1 MVQKEKV
8 YGYAFKAVLSLI
20 LLFCL
25 YNVVC
30 ILYSGGKL
38 RSRVSSAVS
47 AVDSNINRAGT
58 KKTENIIYKSNL
70 VNKTNDS
77 SWANQIK
84 RVTVFTGPTKIRSE
98 KAEDEI
104 VQNEEDEIRANAE
117 IIFNGIV
124 DGLASIY
131 IRKEIDGQWRAHGF
145 PTKVGEKIGKKKV
158 VGGKML
164 DFTTNYVLQDI
175 VYNAQRPVTLNKKIV
190 DLNEAGE
197 FVGTRI
203 VPGETYMKSTSKIK
217 YKDENGNINELWLN
231 DFNK

>member
-8 YGYAFKAVLSLI
+8 YSSAFKAVLSLI

-38 RSRVSSAVS
+38 RSRVSSVVNAVE
-47 AVDSNINRAGT
+47 SNINRAGP
-58 KKTENIIYKSNL
+58 KKTENIIYESNL
-70 VNKTNDS
+70 VNKTNYS

-84 RVTVFTGPTKIRSE
+84 RATVFTGPTKIKSRTG
-98 KAEDEI
+98 AI
-104 VQNEEDEIRANAE
+104 VQIEEVEVIDNAE
-117 IIFNGIV
+117 IIFNGVV
-124 DGLASIY
+124 DGLAYIY
-131 IRKEIDGQWRAHGF
+131 VRKEIDGQWHAHGF
-145 PTKVGEKIGKKKV
+145 PTKIGEKIGKKKV

-175 VYNAQRPVTLNKKIV
+175 VYNVQRPVTLNKKIV
-190 DLNEAGE
+190 DLNEAGG

-217 YKDENGNINELWLN
+217 YKDENGITRELWLGEEQ
-231 DFNK
+231 